1 MLRNGGPAWTG
12 TLARLAP
19 ELVAG
24 ISRNP
29 HKTKQRIPSRTGT
42 AAYRIPDDQNAEKI
56 EEVKNVKEFKV
67 TNQIND
73 FVANARETSRQFIVK
88 VREMTTINVKTQ
100 EYIDENGIIV
110 QRPIGAMSAARML
123 GVARVS
129 EVPVVVE
136 PVAGPIR
143 FRMPIE
149 PVIVP

>member
-1 MLRNGGPAWTG
+1 MASVREAGAQGE
-12 TLARLAP
+12 R
-19 ELVAG
+19 EAG
-24 ISRNP
+24 IDP
-29 HKTKQRIPSRTGT
+29 TKTKQRIPSRTGT